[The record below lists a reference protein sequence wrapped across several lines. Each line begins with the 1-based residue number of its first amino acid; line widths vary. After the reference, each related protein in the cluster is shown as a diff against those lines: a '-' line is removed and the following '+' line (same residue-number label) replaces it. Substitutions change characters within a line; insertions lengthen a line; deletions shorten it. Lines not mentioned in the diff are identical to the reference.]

1 MNPSVVIK
9 TNFGDIGV
17 ELFPEAAPKS
27 VSNFLQYAFDDY
39 YDNLVFHRI
48 DNFES
53 FVIQVG
59 RYSLGVQDGTYLI
72 QDRSSL
78 QRAPVQLESD
88 NGLSNLRGTIGLA
101 RSSTPDSATSEFYF
115 NLRDN
120 VGFDYV
126 DSSNPGYTVF
136 GRITSGI
143 EVMDTIGNLELG
155 IWNGIEGL
163 PVSGPAGISK
173 IELLGSSDQ
182 FIELEEYVAQSGN
195 IFRINGSVSQ
205 VTLVEMSDGAW
216 AVRETG
222 GWSIAKLVGYERV
235 LLNDKAI
242 GLDLDGS
249 AGQAY
254 RVYKA
259 AFDRDPMQGDTEGL
273 GFWIAQIDNGMDMV
287 EVAARFIDS
296 NEFRTLYGE
305 NASDGDFLIGLY
317 RNVLDRAPDAG
328 GYAWWMDQ
336 LENNPEKTWEKVL
349 ADFSESPENQ
359 ANVAELIGNGIYFD
373 QWVG

>member
-53 FVIQVG
+53 FVVQVG
-59 RYSLGVQDGTYLI
+59 RFSLGVKDGAYLI
-72 QDRSSL
+72 QDRSYL
-78 QRAPVQLESD
+78 QRPPIELESD

-101 RSSTPDSATSEFYF
+101 RASNPDSATSEFYF
-115 NLRDN
+115 NLKDN
-120 VGFDYV
+120 IRFDYV
-126 DSSNPGYTVF
+126 NSNNPGYTVF
-136 GRITSGI
+136 GRITSGL
-143 EVMDTIGNLELG
+143 EVMDTIGDLELG

-163 PVSGPAGISK
+163 PVSGPAGIIE
-173 IELLGSSDQ
+173 IELLGDSDQ
-182 FIELEEYVAQSGN
+182 FIKLQEYVAQSEN
-195 IFRINGSVSQ
+195 TFRINGSVSQ
-205 VTLVEMSDGAW
+205 VTLIEMSDGAW

-222 GWSIAKLVGYERV
+222 GWSIAKLIGYERV
-235 LLNDKAI
+235 LLNDRAI
-242 GLDLDGS
+242 GLDLGGS

-259 AFDRDPMQGDTEGL
+259 AFDRDPMQGDTVGL

-328 GYAWWMDQ
+328 GYAWWTDQ
-336 LENNPEKTWEKVL
+336 LENNPEKTWQKVL

-373 QWVG
+373 PWSG

>member
-39 YDNLVFHRI
+39 YDNVLFHRV
-48 DNFES
+48 DTQQNVVQGGRFGFEIQGNS
-53 FVIQVG
+53 F
-59 RYSLGVQDGTYLI
+59 S
-72 QDRSSL
+72 
-78 QRAPVQLESD
+78 PVESPLLKRPAIEIESN
-88 NGLSNLRGTIGLA
+88 NGLSNLRGTVGLA
-101 RSSTPDSATSEFYF
+101 RTPNPNSATSEFYF
-115 NLRDN
+115 NLSDN
-120 VGFDYV
+120 LGFDYV
-126 DSSNPGYTVF
+126 NDTNPGYTVF
-136 GRITSGI
+136 GRVTFGLDVIDAISTLPTTT
-143 EVMDTIGNLELG
+143 V
-155 IWNGIEGL
+155 NGMENFPINI
-163 PVSGPAGISK
+163 AGIADVVLAPGAD
-173 IELLGSSDQ
+173 E
-182 FIELEEYVAQSGN
+182 FIVIQEFLAQSARE
-195 IFRINGSVSQ
+195 IAIDASAAQ
-205 VTLVEMSDGAW
+205 VRLKEMSDGSW
-216 AVRETG
+216 AVIQTG
-222 GWSIAKLVGYERV
+222 AYSIAKLVGYDRA

-259 AFDRDPMQGDTEGL
+259 AFDRDPMQGDTAGL

-296 NEFRTLYGE
+296 NEFRTLYGA

-328 GYAWWMDQ
+328 GYAWWTDQ
-336 LENNPEKTWEKVL
+336 LENYPEKTWQKVL

-359 ANVAELIGNGIYFD
+359 ANVAELIAGGIYFD
-373 QWVG
+373 PWLG